1 MIDASVTRGEEN
13 MPAAPTKSLADMGF
27 FEKVRD
33 AVNGD
38 PSFGRA
44 TEWFDGSVLL
54 KIGDFSV
61 WMKWYRGR
69 IIDMHEGP
77 SPLGFTFS
85 LVAPPD
91 TWRQIFELP
100 RRSYR
105 PWAKLLHYGEIAT
118 EGNLVEA
125 SRVLEAQFILLSHI
139 EATGLGEGL

>member
-1 MIDASVTRGEEN
+1 MVAAATASVF
-13 MPAAPTKSLADMGF
+13 DMRF

-33 AVNGD
+33 AVNED
-38 PSFGRA
+38 PVFRRA

-69 IIDMHEGP
+69 IIDLHEGP
-77 SPLGFTFS
+77 SPLGFTFA
-85 LVAPPD
+85 LVAPLQ
-91 TWRQIFELP
+91 TWRGIFELP
-100 RRSYR
+100 RHSYR

-118 EGNLVEA
+118 EGNMLEA

-139 EATGLGEGL
+139 EATGIPEVR